1 MNPHPLLRIDQH
13 RTCALGAVVASCLLT
28 MLPSVIPAA
37 THYPVRRGSVSEL
50 FGNTGQD
57 FGTAMAKSKGRQFA
71 PFEEQA
77 AGEHPDVLSGS
88 ACYDAGG
95 FTFVIISRG
104 VQAESVPQCGGSL
117 SLYLREGMQNTATDG
132 VPVSVHYDMREF
144 PVSKPGKPH
153 FSLSV
158 EATIPRSEPTR
169 FSSDCPSYRNITI
182 RQPPRPATRFIGL
195 DDGWALTFSF
205 RWIDFRDRLPFR
217 AGQPP
222 ASWRLVATRVRP
234 DGSVA
239 TWGTLADPVI
249 LNWAT
254 AADSFVDELSK
265 KYFVAAELGP
275 AYHEHAETIRT
286 FWTAHRTEKWIG
298 YLDPGIPTFEPKNPD
313 SDAIFF
319 TRCVEPFLDGND
331 NIDKAIIFGGK
342 ENIEHPRVLSMRPAE
357 RAAIVDELD
366 RILYV
371 DDMIDVLRRDYLL
384 DRFLDRPVAQR
395 VVPRAAQPEKLKP
408 FDRNR
413 DLTAGELNLDDVGV
427 TEDKLDDV
435 AY

>member
-1 MNPHPLLRIDQH
+1 MIPNPFLRSGQH
-13 RTCALGAVVASCLLT
+13 HTRALGAGVASCLLVL
-28 MLPSVIPAA
+28 LPSAIPAA
-37 THYPVRRGSVSEL
+37 TLYPVRRGSVGEL
-50 FGNTGQD
+50 FGDTGQAFD
-57 FGTAMAKSKGRQFA
+57 AAIARPKERQFA
-71 PFEEQA
+71 PFEEQTP
-77 AGEHPDVLSGS
+77 GEHPDVLTGS
-88 ACYDAGG
+88 ACFTEGG
-95 FTFVIISRG
+95 FTLIIISQGQR
-104 VQAESVPQCGGSL
+104 AESVPQCGGSL

-132 VPVSVHYDMREF
+132 VPVSVRYDMREF
-144 PVSKPGKPH
+144 PASKPGKPH

-158 EATIPRSEPTR
+158 EATIPRSGPTR
-169 FSSDCPSYRNITI
+169 FSSDCPCYGNMTI
-182 RQPPRPATRFIGL
+182 RQPSRPATRFFGL

-222 ASWRLVATRVRP
+222 VSWRLVATRVRP

-239 TWGTLADPVI
+239 AWGTLADPVI

-254 AADSFVDELSK
+254 VGDSFVDELSK

-413 DLTAGELNLDDVGV
+413 DLTSGELNLDDVGV
-427 TEDKLDDV
+427 AGERLDDV